1 MVELYTIQRYLQYDT
16 LLKNDLQHF
25 DSWASTFGET
35 VTAIELTPEGT
46 GYRAKT
52 RFAKFFNL
60 PELMS
65 MFKEVADIRT
75 ADMLELPVPK
85 ANFHNIA
92 VKPSEIQKEMVAQLA
107 ERAENVR
114 KGNVDASVDNMLK
127 ITNDG
132 RKLALDQRMLNDML
146 PDSRAVKLTLV

>member
-1 MVELYTIQRYLQYDT
+1 
-16 LLKNDLQHF
+16 
-25 DSWASTFGET
+25 
-35 VTAIELTPEGT
+35 
-46 GYRAKT
+46 
-52 RFAKFFNL
+52 
-60 PELMS
+60 
-65 MFKEVADIRT
+65 
-75 ADMLELPVPK
+75 
-85 ANFHNIA
+85 
-92 VKPSEIQKEMVAQLA
+92 MVAQLA

>member
-1 MVELYTIQRYLQYDT
+1 
-16 LLKNDLQHF
+16 
-25 DSWASTFGET
+25 
-35 VTAIELTPEGT
+35 
-46 GYRAKT
+46 
-52 RFAKFFNL
+52 
-60 PELMS
+60 